1 MNKVVI
7 DYTHGEI
14 IEWLEKKF
22 ESERTYR
29 DLEESPEFQT
39 DVIKAKKKQEFFSY
53 SQLPID
59 LLLVTKRQELIDE
72 KSVIRVIRKRKKLF
86 NYYTLHFVI
95 SSRKC
100 FQKYKAWKY
109 LKRRLLFYQ
118 FYLSRITEPKR
129 VEIVVV
135 IPPFDIPKNK
145 LKFFRENGFGLL
157 IVDKVAKREE
167 NVYPP
172 KSLRERMT
180 GEFQTSTENKEDL
193 GETIQKIYKRNKI
206 ETFDAFKEA
215 FKEKDVVEGF
225 AIFFDQYILD
235 AVDAVAGVTPEEFGE
250 RYIDRR
256 LLTLMDKLTKVS
268 YRERLKELVNEQ
280 LDENDNDYVFVSEVF
295 QKLWKEFVG
304 IPYSKFLKIFEPA
317 LLHVFP
323 AAGEKQEPIYRDHYI
338 HQFQVFLLGLY
349 IIDVLYEDF
358 TDCNC
363 QKPEICWLIV
373 ASFHDMAYPVQLYDD
388 WCTKFFHDVFR
399 VDVALANLDLKT
411 TFVDG
416 SFLSCMG
423 HIIYSLCCR
432 HEKKPDSNW
441 LIDKKELVQF
451 FYKEI
456 TEEKKHCILSSLAL
470 LKMVQMFSSGEKR
483 QLIKIMSGGNGT
495 LDNIVQEVF
504 VPSALAIALH
514 DEKLWKKLRKGK
526 SKDYSLKILD
536 GMEFIKNPLT
546 FLLIFCDT
554 IQEWGRPFMSQ
565 KGKKDEKQKESRF
578 HMRVIEANPEEGI
591 HITIFTPKFKKKE
604 RFFRDKLKELNSIK
618 TFLRQPSGRKFT
630 IRLEDKNN
638 KGEDFEMRG
647 SSPSYNVKT

>member
-1 MNKVVI
+1 MNRSVRVC
-7 DYTHGEI
+7 THAEI

-22 ESERTYR
+22 ESEKTYR
-29 DLEESPEFQT
+29 DLEESPEFQA
-39 DVIKAKKKQEFFSY
+39 DVIKAKKAQEFFSY
-53 SQLPID
+53 SQLPVD
-59 LLLVTKRQELIDE
+59 LLLVTQREELIDE
-72 KSVIRVIRKRKKLF
+72 KRVIRVKRKRKKLF

-100 FQKYKAWKY
+100 FQKDKAWKY

-135 IPPFDIPKNK
+135 IPPLDIPKSR
-145 LKFFRENGFGLL
+145 LQFFRENGFGLL
-157 IVDKVAKREE
+157 IIDKLAKRERK
-167 NVYPP
+167 VYPP

-180 GEFQTSTENKEDL
+180 GEFQASIENKRDL
-193 GETIQKIYKRNKI
+193 GETIHKIYKRNKI

-215 FKEKDVVEGF
+215 FKEKDIVEGF

-235 AVDAVAGVTPEEFGE
+235 SVDAVAGVIPEEFGE

-280 LDENDNDYVFVSEVF
+280 LDENDSDYVFVSEVF

-304 IPYSKFLKIFEPA
+304 IPYSKFLETFEPA

-323 AAGEKQEPIYRDHYI
+323 AGVEKQEAYYRDHYI

-358 TDCNC
+358 TGCNC
-363 QKPEICWLIV
+363 QKPEICWLIA
-373 ASFHDMAYPVQLYDD
+373 ASFHDMAWPVQLYDD
-388 WCTKFFHDVFR
+388 WCIRFFQEVFR
-399 VDVALANLDLKT
+399 VDVELANLDLKT
-411 TFVDG
+411 TFVDQ

-432 HEKKPDSNW
+432 HEKKPDGNW

-456 TEEKKHCILSSLAL
+456 TQEKKHCILSSLAL
-470 LKMVQMFSSGEKR
+470 LKMVQMFSSKEKR
-483 QLIKIMSGGNGT
+483 QVIKTISGGNDT

-554 IQEWGRPFMSQ
+554 IQEWGRPFISQ
-565 KGKKDEKQKESRF
+565 KGKKDEEGKKQTESRF
-578 HMRVIEANPEEGI
+578 HMRFVEANPKEGI
-591 HITIFTPKFKKKE
+591 HVTIFTPKFEK
-604 RFFRDKLKELNSIK
+604 RDKVFKHKLKEFNSIK
-618 TFLRQPSGRKFT
+618 TFLRQPSSRKFT
-630 IRLEDKNN
+630 IRLEDKWC
-638 KGEDFEMRG
+638 KGENFEMLG
-647 SSPSYNVKT
+647 